1 MVNVT
6 ISQKKRKAPTTG
18 GGYRRYAAA
27 KKTQVARAMQ
37 QARARGGEMKYY
49 DTELTSSAIP
59 ASTDWTATEF
69 NPDVP
74 NATSTLC
81 APAIGAAINQRI
93 GREVKLHKI
102 NINWQIQTP
111 TQTGVTAGDFG
122 TNIRLIVVQD
132 MQTNAAQAQGE
143 VIMQQPATASSDHAP
158 NSFMNLANLG
168 RFKIHSDQHLVLE
181 NPNAA
186 ATTATANQAQQGL
199 LIEGQI
205 RLRFKTPVSIRFN
218 AAATAGGAIADIV
231 DNSFCVYATCSSAG
245 MAPVLVYQAR
255 AYYKE

>member
-6 ISQKKRKAPTTG
+6 ITQKKRKAPTTG
-18 GGYRRYAAA
+18 GGYRRFAAA
-27 KKTQVARAMQ
+27 KKQQRATR
-37 QARARGGEMKYY
+37 AVYGRARGGEMKYY
-49 DTELTSSAIP
+49 DTERTSKAIP
-59 ASTDWTATEF
+59 ASTDWTGTEF

-81 APAIGAAINQRI
+81 APASGSAINERI
-93 GREVKLHKI
+93 GRDVKLMKL

-132 MQTNAAQAQGE
+132 TQTNAAQAQGE
-143 VIMQQPATASSDHAP
+143 VIMQQPATASSDHPP
-158 NSFMNLANLG
+158 NSFMSLVNLG
-168 RFKIHSDQHLVLE
+168 RFKILSDQHLVLE

-199 LIEGQI
+199 ILQGQI
-205 RLRFKTPVSIRFN
+205 RLNFKQPVTIKFN
-218 AAATAGGAIADIV
+218 ATGTANGAIADIV
-231 DNSFCVYATCSSAG
+231 DNSFSVYATCSSAG